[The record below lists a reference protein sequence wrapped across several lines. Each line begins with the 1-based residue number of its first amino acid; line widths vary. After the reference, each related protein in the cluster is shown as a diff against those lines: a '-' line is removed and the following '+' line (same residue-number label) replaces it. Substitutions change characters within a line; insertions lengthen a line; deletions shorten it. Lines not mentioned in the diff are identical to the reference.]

1 MQTTPNDVNNNI
13 WAMAQGSSNDEINRL
28 NDQNALL
35 RAELDRVNAEL
46 DRVNGEVGYLR
57 NKVQILWHNVQV
69 GARETADLLRF
80 IQRFQSRPHG
90 VGIPTTPPGSPR

>member
-1 MQTTPNDVNNNI
+1 
-13 WAMAQGSSNDEINRL
+13 MAQGSSNDEINRL

-57 NKVQILWHNVQV
+57 NEVRILWHNVQV
-69 GARETADLLRF
+69 GASETADLLRF
-80 IQRFQSRPHG
+80 IQRFQSRVHG
-90 VGIPTTPPGSPR
+90 VAIPTTPPDSPR

>member
-28 NDQNALL
+28 RDQNALL
-35 RAELDRVNAEL
+35 RAELDRVNE
-46 DRVNGEVGYLR
+46 EVGYLR

-69 GARETADLLRF
+69 AARETADLLGF
-80 IQRFQSRPHG
+80 IQRFQSRVHG
-90 VGIPTTPPGSPR
+90 VAIPTTPPGSPR